1 MAVMVNGELILY
13 GFVGDNFWDMGF
25 TAKEVLDALAE
36 HGRTEDITV
45 RINSGGGYVDDGIA
59 IFNALNSHAGK
70 VTVVVD
76 SLAASSASIIAMAGD
91 ERIMRTGALMMIHD
105 PQGGVWGTA
114 ADMERFA
121 KVVEKQAENLA
132 SIYAEVTGGDPGDIR
147 DAMKAETWMTA
158 AEALDAGYA
167 TSTDAKKA
175 KAVAAHDYTI
185 YAHAPERLAAL
196 SIQKNWKRPENSAAG
211 SSAPAASPSRQQEE
225 EKSMTG
231 KPVADNSSADTDAK
245 VAEAAKKLFA
255 DMKDRRNA
263 ILNHDEAKGRN
274 VLAAHFADET
284 DLPLE
289 AVVAALKASPK
300 VEASSEQNSGGQT
313 YEQRRISAAAG
324 LAQPAGD
331 GGAKRTEASALNP
344 SAIYAARRNA
354 TK

>member
-1 MAVMVNGELILY
+1 MAVMVNGELVLY

-59 IFNALNSHAGK
+59 IFNALKAHAGK

-132 SIYAEVTGGDPGDIR
+132 SIYAEVTGAEAADIR
-147 DAMKAETWMTA
+147 EAMKAETWMSA
-158 AEALDAGYA
+158 VEAVDAGYA
-167 TSTDAKKA
+167 TATDAKKA
-175 KAVAAHDYTI
+175 KPVAAHDYTI

-196 SIQKNWKRPENSAAG
+196 SVLKNWKRPENSAAG
-211 SSAPAASPSRQQEE
+211 SSATAVSPNRQNEE

-231 KPVADNSSADTDAK
+231 KTVADNGSADTDAK
-245 VAEAAKKLFA
+245 VAEAAKKLLAEF
-255 DMKDRRNA
+255 KDRRNA
-263 ILNHDEAKGRN
+263 ILNHEEAKGREA
-274 VLAAHFADET
+274 LAAHFADNTE
-284 DLPLE
+284 LPLD

-300 VEASSEQNSGGQT
+300 VEAAESPANGQS
-313 YEQRRISAAAG
+313 YEQRRVSAAANLATPAAAGGSDAKETWGSVLADAG
-324 LAQPAGD
+324 LKRK
-331 GGAKRTEASALNP
+331 GA
-344 SAIYAARRNA
+344 
-354 TK
+354 

>member
-1 MAVMVNGELILY
+1 MAVMVNGELVLY

-59 IFNALNSHAGK
+59 IFNALKAHAGK
-70 VTVVVD
+70 VTVIVD

-132 SIYAEVTGGDPGDIR
+132 SIYAEVTGGEPADIR
-147 DAMKAETWMTA
+147 EAMKAETWMSA
-158 AEALDAGYA
+158 AEAVEAGYA
-167 TSTDAKKA
+167 TATDAKKA

-211 SSAPAASPSRQQEE
+211 SSATAASSTRQNEK
-225 EKSMTG
+225 EKSMTD
-231 KPVADNSSADTDAK
+231 KTVADKSPADLQAQVDEQ
-245 VAEAAKKLFA
+245 VKKLLA
-255 DMKDRRNA
+255 AAKDRRNA
-263 ILNHDEAKGRN
+263 ILNHEEARGREA
-274 VLAAHFADET
+274 LAAHFADET
-284 DLPLE
+284 ELPLE

-300 VEASSEQNSGGQT
+300 VEASGDPPANQQT
-313 YEQRRISAAAG
+313 YGERRMSAAAN
-324 LAQPAGD
+324 LATPAAP
-331 GGAKRTEASALNP
+331 GGAGGKETWGSVLADAGLKRKGA
-344 SAIYAARRNA
+344 
-354 TK
+354 